1 VIRAFGNGGNECAR
15 SGIDRRDV
23 ESVDAA
29 DVGGLRREHDRAPR
43 CGGWRNGER
52 CGIECPVSN
61 HETIGAFDEIIRTS
75 RTREDFVRQL
85 ERLLDLVVNLNRT
98 PQRLQRAAVL
108 AGTATRPELRAEVAK
123 LHTAMIDDYTR
134 SFELAHVREFA
145 SFRQPAR
152 VIANVIS
159 AVILGRVLSAFDNS
173 LPDDDQKQWV
183 DAGMAI
189 LRALLNL

>member
-1 VIRAFGNGGNECAR
+1 M
-15 SGIDRRDV
+15 
-23 ESVDAA
+23 
-29 DVGGLRREHDRAPR
+29 
-43 CGGWRNGER
+43 
-52 CGIECPVSN
+52 
-61 HETIGAFDEIIRTS
+61 
-75 RTREDFVRQL
+75 
-85 ERLLDLVVNLNRT
+85 
-98 PQRLQRAAVL
+98 L